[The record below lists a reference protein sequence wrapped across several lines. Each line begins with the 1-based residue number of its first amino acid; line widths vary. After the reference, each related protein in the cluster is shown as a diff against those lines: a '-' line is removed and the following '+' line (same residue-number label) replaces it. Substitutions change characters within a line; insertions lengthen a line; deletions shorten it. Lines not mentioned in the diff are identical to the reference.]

1 MKIGDRVRFLNE
13 TGGGIITGFI
23 EEDMVRVL
31 TEDGFEFPVMKKE
44 VIVVHAR
51 AEDFERTTE
60 KKPEPEAGK
69 GEEAESEREKSGKK
83 ERTLADYMNRKEKV
97 VPTQTLKDKKADP
110 PPGIEEVDLHI
121 HHILSDHEN
130 LTPGE
135 ILEAQMARF
144 TTALNGAI
152 RSRQKKIVFIHGR
165 GEGKLKYEIRKKLE
179 SDYPRLTFQDASF
192 KEYGYGATLVI
203 IR

>member
-1 MKIGDRVRFLNE
+1 MKTGDKVRFLNE
-13 TGGGIITGFI
+13 TGGGIITEFLN
-23 EEDMVRVL
+23 DQMVKVL
-31 TEDGFEFPVMKKE
+31 TEDGFEFPVLKKE
-44 VIVVHAR
+44 VIVVSASP
-51 AEDFERTTE
+51 EDFEGTGR
-60 KKPEPEAGK
+60 KNPEPE
-69 GEEAESEREKSGKK
+69 EEVKEEKMESTEKQ
-83 ERTLADYMNRKEKV
+83 RTLADY
-97 VPTQTLKDKKADP
+97 LDKKRKIVITNDLKKKEIESVP
-110 PPGIEEVDLHI
+110 PAEEVDLHI
-121 HHILSDHEN
+121 HHILPDCEN

-152 RSRQKKIVFIHGR
+152 RNRQKKIVFIHGK

-203 IR
+203 IK

>member
-1 MKIGDRVRFLNE
+1 MRFLNE

-23 EEDMVRVL
+23 EGDMVRVL
-31 TEDGFEFPVMKKE
+31 TEDGFEFPVLKKE
-44 VIVVHAR
+44 VIVVFAR
-51 AEDFERTTE
+51 AEDFERTSG
-60 KKPEPEAGK
+60 KNPEPEAGR
-69 GEEAESEREKSGKK
+69 EEEEEKEKPDKK
-83 ERTLADYMNRKEKV
+83 ERTLADYR
-97 VPTQTLKDKKADP
+97 DKKDGVDSTKKLIDKKTEP
-110 PPGIEEVDLHI
+110 PPDFEEVDLHI
-121 HHILSDHEN
+121 HHILPDHES

-135 ILEAQMARF
+135 ILEAQLARF

-179 SDYPRLTFQDASF
+179 SDYPYLTFQDASF

-203 IR
+203 IH